1 VAREFGC
8 IVILLVRSPTWRR
21 NSSFGEIYSN
31 WSQLRFMTSKNERA
45 HDLEIADEKHKVV
58 SKVLVLMEMLKKKP
72 EVIIPVRSMGRY
84 RKSIN
89 LPKPHSTVD
98 FIRKSPKLF

>member
-1 VAREFGC
+1 
-8 IVILLVRSPTWRR
+8 
-21 NSSFGEIYSN
+21 
-31 WSQLRFMTSKNERA
+31 MTSKNERA

-72 EVIIPVRSMGRY
+72 EMMIPVRSMGRY
-84 RKSIN
+84 WKPIN

-98 FIRKSPKLF
+98 FIRKSLKLF